1 MFQKLKEKAKY
12 VYEHHYKKLL
22 IITFLIVLLS
32 FVQIGVQYA
41 TTGDF
46 VQKGI
51 TLKGGS
57 SITIQNPTLA
67 AEELE
72 TSLKERFPQGD
83 ISVRS
88 LSAAGKTFALI
99 VDSDAQKEEEIQSLL
114 GAVQEKM
121 PLQRNQ
127 YSVEVVGSSLGEG
140 FFRQTF
146 TALGIAFALMSV
158 VIFLYFRVSLPSL
171 AVLLTVISD
180 MVVTLAVFNLS
191 GMKLSSAG
199 IAAFLMLLGYS
210 TDADMLL
217 KSRVLKRQSGTE
229 MEGIYSAL
237 GTGMLMTA
245 TALTATAVALIFVTN
260 EVIRQIM
267 FILTVGLIVDAVMT
281 WIQNVGLFRLYLE
294 KQHHRGEQR

>member
-1 MFQKLKEKAKY
+1 MFHKLKEKAKHI
-12 VYEHHYKKLL
+12 YEHHYKKLL
-22 IITFLIVLLS
+22 IVTFLIVLLS
-32 FVQIGVQYA
+32 AAQIGYQYT

-57 SITIQNPTLA
+57 SITIQAPSTT

-72 TSLKERFPQGD
+72 MFLKEKHPQGD

-88 LSAAGKTFALI
+88 LSATGKTIALI
-99 VDSDAQKEEEIQSLL
+99 IDSDAQKEEEIQSLL
-114 GAVQEKM
+114 KLIQEKV
-121 PLQRNQ
+121 PLQKDK

-146 TALGIAFALMSV
+146 IALLVAFALMSF
-158 VIFLYFRVSLPSL
+158 VIFLYFRVPLPSL
-171 AVLLTVISD
+171 AVLLTVVSD
-180 MVVTLAVFNLS
+180 MVVTLAIFNLS

-199 IAAFLMLLGYS
+199 VAAFLMLLGYS

-217 KSRVLKRQSGTE
+217 KSRVLKRQWGTE
-229 MEGIYSAL
+229 MDGIYSAVS
-237 GTGMLMTA
+237 TGMLMTA
-245 TALTATAVALIFVTN
+245 TALIAILVALIFVNN

-267 FILTVGLIVDAVMT
+267 FILTIGLLVDAVMT

-294 KQHHRGEQR
+294 RQRHNQK